1 MLKSP
6 ESERRHF
13 SEALSDLDEQIFMEC
28 DPDEGLVTRKIYEV
42 SQAK

>member
-13 SEALSDLDEQIFMEC
+13 SEVLSDLEEQIFMEC
-28 DPDEGLVTRKIYEV
+28 DPDEVLFTREIYEV
-42 SQAK
+42 NQAE